1 LLCPG
6 HNNSVAIPPN
16 SKVFVMSV
24 EYLAYQVSP
33 FLIQKL
39 EEKGHNVFNLFWEA
53 DLVEEFEEL
62 QGYVEDGD
70 LNLEILGEDAV
81 AIFEEAKSF
90 YDSDK
95 ITIDVDGKWAEP
107 LNLVLT
113 GCASFEASDFL
124 VSNELDGE
132 PLLLVSALTGCHS
145 IENMDMPVFYM
156 LPLEVQEIANTLPQ
170 ILNEN
175 LDERWKR
182 LRHKI
187 RTGEDYFSADEAY
200 EFLKEQLIPFYDQ
213 ASQNGYGVLVVLS
226 V

>member
-1 LLCPG
+1 
-6 HNNSVAIPPN
+6 
-16 SKVFVMSV
+16 MSV

-62 QGYVEDGD
+62 QGYVEDGE

-90 YDSDK
+90 DGSGK
-95 ITIDVDGKWAEP
+95 STIDVDGKWAKP
-107 LNLVLT
+107 LHFLLT
-113 GCASFEASDFL
+113 GCASFEPSNFL

-145 IENMDMPVFYM
+145 VENTDMPVFYM
-156 LPLEVQEIANTLPQ
+156 LPLEVQEIANALPQ

-187 RTGEDYFSADEAY
+187 RAEKDYFSADEAY
-200 EFLKEQLIPFYDQ
+200 EFLREQLVPFYNQ
-213 ASQNGYGVLVVLS
+213 ASQNGDGVLVALS

>member
-1 LLCPG
+1 M
-6 HNNSVAIPPN
+6 SVAY
-16 SKVFVMSV
+16 S
-24 EYLAYQVSP
+24 AYQVSP

-39 EEKGHNVFNLFWEA
+39 EEKGHDVFNLFWEA
-53 DLVEEFEEL
+53 DLVDEFEDL

-70 LNLEILGEDAV
+70 LNLEILGEDAI

-90 YDSDK
+90 DDSGK
-95 ITIDVDGKWAEP
+95 GKIDVNGKWAEP

-113 GCASFEASDFL
+113 GYSSFEASNVL

-145 IENMDMPVFYM
+145 VDNTDMPVFYM
-156 LPLEVQEIANTLPQ
+156 LPSEVQEIANALPQ

-175 LDERWKR
+175 LDKRWKR

-187 RTGEDYFSADEAY
+187 RAEKDYFSADEAY
-200 EFLKEQLIPFYDQ
+200 EFLQDRLIPFYNQ
-213 ASQNGYGVLVVLS
+213 ASQNGDGVLVALS